1 MEEILKMLFGEI
13 LIKREEIKKIGTVE
27 DLCKVIWN
35 KDKLVSIFA
44 AINGDRDGFDT
55 DEIIDIANKAYQEVC
70 ANE

>member
-27 DLCKVIWN
+27 DLCKVTWN

-44 AINGDRDGFDT
+44 ANNGDRGGFDT
-55 DEIIDIANKAYQEVC
+55 DEIIAIANKAYQEVC